1 MIQSFNKI
9 EKVSGLLTLPG
20 DKSISHRALIFSAL
34 ANGESEITNL
44 PQSDDIKST
53 INCLK
58 QLGIQIKE
66 EGNSTKVYGK
76 EFNGF
81 VKSDKPLNAG
91 NSGTTVRLLSG
102 ILAAQNFD
110 SIITGDD
117 SLSRRP
123 MMRIIEPI
131 SLMGARITG
140 SDDNTIPLKF
150 YATDYLNPITYE
162 LPVPSAQVKSA
173 ILLTGLHSDKITRV
187 IESHQSRDHTERM
200 LELDIEKYQMKTV
213 ISTSK
218 SNYPVSQKYFVPGDI
233 STSAFFVLLVI
244 LTNNAKL
251 IIRNVSLNPTR
262 TGLLHIFREMG
273 AKINIDEMGASNNE
287 PYGDITAFTSELKNI
302 KISNKV
308 IANIIDEIPVLAIA
322 GIFAEGDFE
331 IRNAEELRVKETDRI
346 SALCYNLTLLGL
358 NIEEFEDGFKVSG
371 KIKNRKPIFK
381 SFGDHRIAMA
391 FGILSCLLDEGGK
404 VEGFESVSVSNPGFL
419 DQLKSITG

>member
-9 EKVSGLLTLPG
+9 EKVSGSLALPG

-44 PQSDDIKST
+44 PHSDDIKST

-58 QLGIQIKE
+58 QLGVGIKE
-66 EGNSTKVYGK
+66 EVESTKVYGK
-76 EFNGF
+76 GFKEF
-81 VKSDKPLNAG
+81 VKPDKSLCAG
-91 NSGTTVRLLSG
+91 NSGTTARLLSG
-102 ILAAQNFD
+102 VLAAQNFD
-110 SIITGDD
+110 SIIEGDD

-123 MMRIIEPI
+123 MLRIIEPL

-140 SDDNTIPLKF
+140 SGSNTIPLKF
-150 YATDYLNPITYE
+150 YSTDHLNSITYE

-173 ILLTGLHSDKITRV
+173 ILLASLHSDKITKV
-187 IESHQSRDHTERM
+187 IESYQTRDHTERM
-200 LELDIEKYQMKTV
+200 LGLDVEKHQMKSV
-213 ISTSK
+213 ISISK
-218 SNYPVSQKYFVPGDI
+218 SNYPVSQKYFVPGDF
-233 STSAFFVLLVI
+233 STSSFFVLPAL

-251 IIRNVSLNPTR
+251 TIKNVSLNPTR
-262 TGLLHIFREMG
+262 VGLLHLFIEMG
-273 AKINIDEMGASNNE
+273 ANINIDEAGASNNE
-287 PYGDITAFTSELKNI
+287 PYGNITVFTSELKNI
-302 KISNKV
+302 KISNEV
-308 IANIIDEIPVLAIA
+308 ITKIIDEIPILAIA

-331 IRNAEELRVKETDRI
+331 IRNAEELRVKESDRI
-346 SALCYNLTLLGL
+346 SALCYNLSLLGL
-358 NIEEFEDGFKVSG
+358 NVEEFEDGFKFSG

-404 VEGFESVSVSNPGFL
+404 VDGFESVSVSNPGFL

>member
-1 MIQSFNKI
+1 VEQKGS
-9 EKVSGLLTLPG
+9 LTLPG

-58 QLGIQIKE
+58 QLGVQVKE
-66 EGNSTKVYGK
+66 EEDSTKVYGK
-76 EFNGF
+76 GFKGF
-81 VKSDKPLNAG
+81 VKPDKSLCAG

-123 MMRIIEPI
+123 MMRIIEPL

-140 SDDNTIPLKF
+140 SDDNKIPLKF
-150 YATDYLNPITYE
+150 YATDHLNPITYE
-162 LPVPSAQVKSA
+162 LPIPSAQVKSA
-173 ILLTGLHSDKITRV
+173 ILLAGLHSEKITKV
-187 IESHQSRDHTERM
+187 IENNPTRDHTER
-200 LELDIEKYQMKTV
+200 LLGLDFEKHQMKSV
-213 ISTSK
+213 ISVSK
-218 SNYPVSQKYFVPGDI
+218 SNYPVSKKYFIPGDI
-233 STSAFFVLLVI
+233 SSSAFFVLPAL
-244 LTNNAKL
+244 LTKNAKL

-262 TGLLHIFREMG
+262 TGLLHLFEEMG
-273 AKINIDEMGASNNE
+273 AKINIEEAGASNGE
-287 PYGDITAFTSELKNI
+287 PFGDITIISSELKNI
-302 KISNKV
+302 KISNEV

-322 GIFAEGDFE
+322 GIFAEGNCE
-331 IRNAEELRVKETDRI
+331 IRNAEELRVKESDRI
-346 SALCYNLTLLGL
+346 RALCYNLSLLGL
-358 NIEEFEDGFKVSG
+358 NVEEFKDGFKVSG

-381 SFGDHRIAMA
+381 SFGDHRVAMA
-391 FGILSCLLDEGGK
+391 FGILSCLLDEGGQ
-404 VEGFESVSVSNPGFL
+404 VDGFESVSVSNPGFL